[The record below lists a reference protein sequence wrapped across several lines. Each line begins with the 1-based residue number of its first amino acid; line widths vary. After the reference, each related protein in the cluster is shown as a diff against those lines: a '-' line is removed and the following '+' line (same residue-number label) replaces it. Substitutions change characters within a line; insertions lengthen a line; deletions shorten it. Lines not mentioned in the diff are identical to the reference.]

1 MSNGLFSDLTTRLL
15 IKSLDCCGL
24 RQRVIANNIANVET
38 PGFKRSQ
45 VSFET
50 KLHQVLTTSDEQ
62 LAEKQIESLSPE
74 ITVDTESPARP
85 NGNNVS
91 VEKEMVDMAKNS
103 MQYETLI
110 QLLNLK
116 SAMIRAAMTDG
127 RR

>member
-15 IKSLDCCGL
+15 VKSLDCCAL

-50 KLHQVLTTSDEQ
+50 KLRQVLTTSDER
-62 LAEKQIESLSPE
+62 LAEKQIENLSPD
-74 ITVDTESPARP
+74 ITVDTESQARP
-85 NGNNVS
+85 DGNNVS

-103 MQYETLI
+103 IQYETLV
-110 QLLNLK
+110 QLLNIK
-116 SAMIRAAMTDG
+116 NAMIRAAMTDG